1 MYRATVK
8 AALLLALSMTLLAM
22 PVLDSGAFSQEVS
35 GGITLYTSQPQDD
48 VSQLISG
55 FKVEH
60 PDVEVKVFRSGTEE
74 VVSRFLMEVQG
85 GSPQADV
92 LFVADAPTLERL
104 KERNL
109 LEPYASPEIEAIDP
123 AFIDPDH
130 TYTGTKLIAT
140 GIVYNTEEKRPD
152 PSWRFL
158 ISPEAKDKVVMP
170 SPLYSGA
177 AAFNLSVLT
186 RESFAGWEFYRG
198 LKDNGVQIV
207 RGNGDVKKM
216 TASGEKP
223 YGMLVNFEALKA
235 KKAGSPVDFV
245 YPAEGLPVITEPVA
259 IAKGAKNLE
268 LARRFVDFVLS
279 KEGQKLAA
287 ETASYM
293 PIRRD
298 VTPPEGYPRFSEIKF
313 LQGDPKLLSQVRE
326 EDKKKFA
333 QLFGLPQ

>member
-1 MYRATVK
+1 
-8 AALLLALSMTLLAM
+8 L
-22 PVLDSGAFSQEVS
+22 
-35 GGITLYTSQPQDD
+35 
-48 VSQLISG
+48 
-55 FKVEH
+55 
-60 PDVEVKVFRSGTEE
+60 
-74 VVSRFLMEVQG
+74 
-85 GSPQADV
+85 

-123 AFIDPDH
+123 AFIDPDR

-216 TASGEKP
+216 TASGERP

-245 YPAEGLPVITEPVA
+245 YPVEGLPVITEPVA

-268 LARRFVDFVLS
+268 LAKRFVDFVLS
-279 KEGQKLAA
+279 KEGQELAA

-298 VTPPEGYPRFSEIKF
+298 VTPPEGYPRLNEIKF

-326 EDKKKFA
+326 EDKRKFA